1 MYKLSE
7 PKAEDEEN
15 AIDLKITTDMT
26 PENVVQKIL
35 EMTKWKV

>member
-1 MYKLSE
+1 MYKISE

-15 AIDLKITTDMT
+15 AVDLKITTDMS

-35 EMTKWKV
+35 EMTK